1 MGETEDISFR
11 WRYVMSLQLIHFA
24 RWAKDT
30 SEIPEWEKDI
40 TQNQKSGCAFTSYSD
55 NVNVG

>member
-1 MGETEDISFR
+1 
-11 WRYVMSLQLIHFA
+11 MSLQLIHFA

-30 SEIPEWEKDI
+30 SEIPEWERDI
-40 TQNQKSGCAFTSYSD
+40 TQNQKSGCASTSYSD